1 MQHSKRDNCPTL
13 LHTSQTHLELRGLL
27 DMLACAP
34 GQEKVMTTEAWKPGH
49 VTRGQGGW
57 SGVFSAQGLQDW
69 GLEKGGFLPTRK

>member
-1 MQHSKRDNCPTL
+1 
-13 LHTSQTHLELRGLL
+13 
-27 DMLACAP
+27 
-34 GQEKVMTTEAWKPGH
+34 MTTEAWKPGH